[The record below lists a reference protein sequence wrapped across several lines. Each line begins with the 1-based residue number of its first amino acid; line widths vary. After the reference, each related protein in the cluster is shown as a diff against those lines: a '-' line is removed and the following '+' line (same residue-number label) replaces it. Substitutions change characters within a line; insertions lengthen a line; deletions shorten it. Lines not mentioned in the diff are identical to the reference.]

1 MYKNSREKKR
11 LIENQTLAKS
21 GTCKRWIYKKKKETK
36 ITIVY
41 EMRIATDDDIQE
53 LVGGVL
59 ITISRI
65 IC

>member
-1 MYKNSREKKR
+1 MN
-11 LIENQTLAKS
+11 IQ
-21 GTCKRWIYKKKKETK
+21 KKKKETK